1 MFNDLKPQAG
11 ESQIKKRIFAASY
24 KFFALE
30 KTTIFSPHISHEEIE
45 ELPYVAF
52 GGKITIVDKREKIAA
67 AVACLM
73 QEKILGYDTETRP
86 SFTRGVHYGVS
97 LVQLSTA
104 DHAFLFRIDK
114 IGMPQELV
122 ALLQSKLVLKIGVA
136 ISEDI
141 RGMQRIGAFRP
152 QGFVDL
158 QQLTEQYGIG
168 DKALKK
174 IAAIVL
180 NLRISKSQQTS
191 NWAALR
197 YTAEQKLYAA
207 TDAWVCR
214 EIYLKLMEHPP
225 LMAPPPPAAAAAKN
239 GAVPGVPTAKRAVR
253 RRKRPRNVSMLRKAQ
268 EAGTLTAATSTA
280 TPYDK
285 HQ

>member
-1 MFNDLKPQAG
+1 MF
-11 ESQIKKRIFAASY
+11 
-24 KFFALE
+24 
-30 KTTIFSPHISHEEIE
+30 TPHITHEEIE

-52 GGKITIVDKREKIAA
+52 GGKITIVDRREKAAA
-67 AVACLM
+67 AVSCLM

-86 SFTRGVHYGVS
+86 SFTRGVHYGLS

-104 DHAFLFRIDK
+104 DHAFLFRVDK
-114 IGMPQELV
+114 IGVPEELV
-122 ALLQSKLVLKIGVA
+122 GLLQSRHTLKIGVA
-136 ISEDI
+136 INEDI
-141 RGMQRIGAFRP
+141 RGMQRICAFKP

-158 QQLTEQYGIG
+158 QQLTEQYGIA

-180 NLRISKSQQTS
+180 KLRISKSQQTS

-214 EIYLKLMEHPP
+214 EIYLKLMEHLPMP
-225 LMAPPPPAAAAAKN
+225 APPPSPEAGAQGASAAGGAAAAK
-239 GAVPGVPTAKRAVR
+239 GAR
-253 RRKRPRNVSMLRKAQ
+253 RRRPKPRKTSMLRKAQ
-268 EAGTLTAATSTA
+268 EATGAHVRI
-280 TPYDK
+280 TPHDSHK
-285 HQ
+285 